1 MPMGEHDDRSL
12 ALARLTPEFAAE
24 VRRNLGIWLAATVAF
39 MAVVS
44 ALFGIV
50 ADPTLSGVTGGA
62 AVLVF
67 AVFAALFVPCAGMLL
82 ALAYLFDCWPAFLRG
97 RFLQERFGLPSESV
111 SNQARRKEMGSGG
124 YWAALARGAIVG
136 WAFMSAMILVW
147 WRVTGT
153 MGFIVPSIVIALSV
167 GQVAAQAWVVR
178 RVVARQVPPVAGTQ
192 GSEPGSVSSPGAG

>member
-1 MPMGEHDDRSL
+1 MGEHDDRSP
-12 ALARLTPEFAAE
+12 ALERLNPEIAAE
-24 VRRNLGIWLAATVAF
+24 VRRNLGVWLAATVAF

-67 AVFAALFVPCAGMLL
+67 AIFAALFVPCAGMLL

-97 RFLQERFGLPSESV
+97 RFLQERFGLPAESV
-111 SNQARRKEMGSGG
+111 SNLARRKEMGSGG

-167 GQVAAQAWVVR
+167 GQVSAQAWVVR
-178 RVVARQVPPVAGTQ
+178 RVVARQVPPAAGSQ
-192 GSEPGSVSSPGAG
+192 GAEPGSVSSPGAG

>member
-1 MPMGEHDDRSL
+1 MGEHNDRSL
-12 ALARLTPEFAAE
+12 ALSRLTPEFAAE
-24 VRRNLGIWLAATVAF
+24 VRRNLGVWLAATVAF
-39 MAVVS
+39 VAVVS
-44 ALFGIV
+44 AIFGIL

-67 AVFAALFVPCAGMLL
+67 AIFAALFVPCAGTLL

-97 RFLQERFGLPSESV
+97 RFLQERFGMTAESV
-111 SNQARRKEMGSGG
+111 SNLARRKEIGAGG

-147 WRVTGT
+147 WGATDKV
-153 MGFIVPSIVIALSV
+153 GFIVPSICIALSGG

-178 RVVARQVPPVAGTQ
+178 RVVARQVPPGAGAQ
-192 GSEPGSVSSPGAG
+192 GPEPGSASSPGAG